1 MTSQDLKNAILLLAM
16 QGKLVPQDPS
26 DESVSVLFHQ
36 IKTGKENLVKEGR
49 IKKEKQLPNITEDEY
64 PFDIPENWGW
74 IRLGDFCAV
83 YNGDS
88 INATIKQEKYSKP
101 CDGWRFIATKDV
113 GFDHVINYD
122 NGVFIPYDE
131 ENFKIAPANS
141 ILLCMEG
148 GSAGKKIGILDR
160 DVCFGNKLCCFY
172 PIKVFNKFLYFYL
185 QSPSFISSFFSVM
198 TGLIGGVGAAKLK
211 NLIMPLPPLAE
222 QERIVDKIEELM
234 PLVEEYGKEEEQLTT
249 LNAEFPD
256 KLRKSI
262 LQQAIQ
268 GKLTERDP
276 QDEPASEL
284 LKRIRAEKEKLI
296 KEGKIKKEK
305 PLPPI
310 TEDEIPFEIPENWV
324 WARFYGVI
332 DIASNLVDPKDFQN
346 YLHIAPDNIEKG
358 TGVLLPCKTVKE
370 DEVASPNHLF
380 FKGQLVYSKI
390 RPLLRKVIIAPF
402 DGLCSADMYPIKT
415 EINPEYLK
423 MVFLSDFFNNQIAGI
438 IANRVKMPKINQNE
452 LGKTII
458 PIPPLAEQERI
469 AYRVNELLSMC
480 NELKGCYE

>member
-101 CDGWRFIATKDV
+101 CDGWSFIATKDV

-222 QERIVDKIEELM
+222 QERIVEKIEELM
-234 PLVEEYGKEEEQLTT
+234 PLVEEYGKAEEQLTA
-249 LNAEFPD
+249 LNTEFPD

-276 QDEPASEL
+276 GDEPASEL

-310 TEDEIPFEIPENWV
+310 TEDEIPFELPDGWEWV
-324 WARFYGVI
+324 RLTDVG
-332 DIASNLVDPKDFQN
+332 
-346 YLHIAPDNIEKG
+346 
-358 TGVLLPCKTVKE
+358 
-370 DEVASPNHLF
+370 EVSR
-380 FKGQLVYSKI
+380 GD
-390 RPLLRKVIIAPF
+390 RKSV
-402 DGLCSADMYPIKT
+402 
-415 EINPEYLK
+415 
-423 MVFLSDFFNNQIAGI
+423 V
-438 IANRVKMPKINQNE
+438 
-452 LGKTII
+452 
-458 PIPPLAEQERI
+458 
-469 AYRVNELLSMC
+469 
-480 NELKGCYE
+480 